1 METNCIA
8 FIVPAY
14 NVENYIDACL
24 DSIMKCKRQ
33 GDEIILINDGSTDAT
48 ESRCK
53 AWVQNH
59 ADQITFISQHNQGLS
74 AARNI
79 GIRHST
85 APYILFVD
93 SDDVLIPTTVEQ
105 VRSVLDQYSPDILA
119 CDFEWWYPGQSTA
132 FKRSPPLSHTPN
144 TLSTDTEKFLIE
156 TLEDS
161 IFSACSRIFKS
172 SLIQSLGPEVFPVGD
187 AYEEIATVPRLTL
200 RAKSLYYLNAPLL
213 HYRVRPNSITTTK
226 SPKHCIDLAK
236 SFCNYLQEIENF
248 SPSDKT
254 KIASNKAAI
263 KLFMTALRDCGKTKD
278 RDYSL
283 YKRVSLIA
291 RQNLS
296 IPINSIIKE
305 LKLSS
310 KQTDKRAAN
319 HLRFFNLSPN
329 AFLLTRKLVY
339 SLKSARNTAK
349 YRLRRKTG

>member
-14 NVENYIDACL
+14 NVEDYIDACL

-48 ESRCK
+48 ERRCK
-53 AWVQNH
+53 AWVQNNV
-59 ADQITFISQHNQGLS
+59 DQITFISQQNQGLS
-74 AARNI
+74 AARNV

-105 VRSVLDQYSPDILA
+105 VRAVLKQYSPDILA
-119 CDFEWWYPGQSTA
+119 CDFEWWYPSQSTS
-132 FKRSPPLSHTPN
+132 FKRSPSLSHTPN
-144 TLSTDTEKFLIE
+144 TLSTDTEQFLIE

-187 AYEEIATVPRLTL
+187 TYEEIATVPRLTL
-200 RAKSLYYLNAPLL
+200 RAKSLYYLNAPVL

-236 SFCNYLQEIENF
+236 SFQNFLQEIEHL
-248 SPSDKT
+248 SASEKI

-278 RDYSL
+278 REYAL

-291 RQNLS
+291 KQNLS
-296 IPINSIIKE
+296 IPISSIINE

-310 KQTDKRAAN
+310 KRTDKRDAK
-319 HLRFFNLSPN
+319 HLRFFNLTPN
-329 AFLLTRKLVY
+329 AFLLTRKVVY
-339 SLKSARNTAK
+339 SLKNARNITK
-349 YRLRRKTG
+349 TRLRRKTG

>member
-48 ESRCK
+48 ERRCK

-200 RAKSLYYLNAPLL
+200 RANSLYYLNTPLL

-236 SFCNYLQEIENF
+236 SLCKYLQELEKF
-248 SPSDKT
+248 SPSNKT
-254 KIASNKAAI
+254 KLASNKAAA
-263 KLFMTALRDCGKTKD
+263 KLFMTALRDCGKTEN
-278 RDYSL
+278 REYAL
-283 YKRVSLIA
+283 YQQVSLIA
-291 RQNLS
+291 RKNLS
-296 IPINSIIKE
+296 APIDSIIRE
-305 LKLSS
+305 LKRSS
-310 KQTDKRAAN
+310 KKADKRDAN
-319 HLRFFNLSPN
+319 HLRFYNLFPS
-329 AFLLTRKLVY
+329 AFLISRKLVY
-339 SLKSARNTAK
+339 SLKNKRNTAK
-349 YRLRRKTG
+349 YRPRRKTG